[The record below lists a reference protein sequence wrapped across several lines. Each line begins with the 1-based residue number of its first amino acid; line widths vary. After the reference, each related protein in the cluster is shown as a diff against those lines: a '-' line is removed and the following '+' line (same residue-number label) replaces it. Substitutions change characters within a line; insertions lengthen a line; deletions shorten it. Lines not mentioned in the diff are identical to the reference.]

1 VLISFAYLARNE
13 YEIIRWPEM
22 VVNKSGTRARSRR
35 ITAGEN
41 QVVLFN
47 KGAEVQ
53 TMRSPAGCPSM
64 FCHNKR

>member
-1 VLISFAYLARNE
+1 VEL
-13 YEIIRWPEM
+13 
-22 VVNKSGTRARSRR
+22 KARSRR

>member
-47 KGAEVQ
+47 KGANHEKSSRVPINVLSQ
-53 TMRSPAGCPSM
+53 
-64 FCHNKR
+64 